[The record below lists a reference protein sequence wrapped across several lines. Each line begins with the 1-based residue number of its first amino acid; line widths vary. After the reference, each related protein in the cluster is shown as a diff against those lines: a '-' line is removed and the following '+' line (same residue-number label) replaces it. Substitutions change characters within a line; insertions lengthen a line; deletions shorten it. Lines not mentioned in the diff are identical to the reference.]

1 MVGREG
7 ASFGPYRLAQRLG
20 AGGTGEVYRAAEEPE
35 SGAEH
40 GGVVALKILTGGA
53 QDPATRAI
61 AQQAHAVAT
70 LKLPHVV
77 PIYGLVEAGPELAVA
92 MAFAPG
98 GSLGDTLSARR
109 ADGAPKLPL
118 PLAPGVVARLVTQL
132 AHALG
137 AVHAQGLAHGDL
149 KPNNLFVRTSPS
161 GAPLAAVSDFG
172 QSVLTTAA
180 ASLAASGAGQSQ
192 WVATQLLFAAP
203 EQLYGET
210 LPASDQYALAAIAY
224 LLLTGEP
231 PFSGDAPTLRS
242 AIARDGFTAPS
253 SLSPMLSGEIDAVFA
268 RALAKRAEDRFPSIE
283 HFARTLDATL
293 AAGVT
298 ATSGLTQQ
306 FARLAASTPGA
317 PITPTSAASGATNM
331 NAGGLRVYDNSVGAP
346 YDRVTPRPRSDS
358 EALEVAAP
366 RMSRRLGLLAGVAV
380 LLLALACVLGF
391 QVFASGTLFPRIRS
405 IRGGSSGHAATVTPN
420 ATEIAQAHAAV
431 TTLSQVQ
438 TGSPVFSDPLL
449 NNSKQWRA
457 DGSTAF
463 FAADGLH
470 VRNRSSS
477 SIAAVDA
484 PGDRA
489 GLTSFAAQV
498 DVALVGGLTGDQAG
512 MRFFVQSGPNGAS
525 AFYCYLVSV
534 EGRYSIWMARSGVW
548 TQLTSGYSTALKTGF
563 NQTNTLTVLVTA
575 SQRTL
580 FFANKKFVTALD
592 LPQDGA
598 TSGNV
603 GLMVLD
609 GGAEAR
615 FTRLEIYNTGQ

>member
-7 ASFGPYRLAQRLG
+7 ATFGPYRLTRRLG
-20 AGGTGEVYRAAEEPE
+20 AGGAGEVYRAEGP
-35 SGAEH
+35 GAGVEH
-40 GGVVALKILTGGA
+40 GGAVALKILTGGA
-53 QDPATRAI
+53 QDVTTRAI
-61 AQQAHAVAT
+61 AQQAHTVST
-70 LKLPHVV
+70 LPLPHVV
-77 PIYGLVEAGPELAVA
+77 PIYAVVEAGSELAVA
-92 MAFAPG
+92 MALAPG
-98 GSLGDTLSARR
+98 GSLGDTLSSRR
-109 ADGAPKLPL
+109 ADGSPKLPL

-180 ASLAASGAGQSQ
+180 ASLAASGSGQST
-192 WVATQLLFAAP
+192 WIAAQLLFAAP
-203 EQLYGET
+203 EQLHGET

-224 LLLTGEP
+224 FLLTGEP
-231 PFSGDAPTLRS
+231 PFVGDAPALLS
-242 AIARDGFTAPS
+242 AIARDGFTVPS
-253 SLSPMLSGEIDAVFA
+253 SLAPMLSGEIDGILA
-268 RALAKRAEDRFPSIE
+268 RALAKRPDERFVSIE
-283 HFARTLDATL
+283 QFARALDGSLAVGVSATN
-293 AAGVT
+293 
-298 ATSGLTQQ
+298 GLTQQ

-317 PITPTSAASGATNM
+317 PIPRAAGPGVPSVTPGA
-331 NAGGLRVYDNSVGAP
+331 LRVYDNSSG
-346 YDRVTPRPRSDS
+346 DRADGMAPRPRSDS
-358 EALEVAAP
+358 EALEIAAP

-391 QVFASGTLFPRIRS
+391 QVFASGALFPHIRS
-405 IRGGSSGHAATVTPN
+405 IGGGANHAATVTPN
-420 ATEIAQAHAAV
+420 ATEIAQARAAA

-438 TGSPVFSDPLL
+438 SSSPAFSDALL

-463 FAADGLH
+463 FAPDGLH
-470 VRNRSSS
+470 LRNHSTSN
-477 SIAAVDA
+477 IAAVDA
-484 PGDRA
+484 PGSRA
-489 GLTSFAAQV
+489 GLTSFASQV

-512 MRFFVQSGPNGAS
+512 MRFLVQPGPNGKS
-525 AFYCYLVSV
+525 NFYCYLVSV
-534 EGRYSIWMARSGVW
+534 EGHYSIWMARSGVW
-548 TQLTSGYSTALKTGF
+548 TQLSSGYSTALRAGF

-575 SQRTL
+575 NQRAL
-580 FFANKKFVTALD
+580 FFANKQYVTALD
-592 LPQDGA
+592 LPHDGV

-615 FTRLEIYNTGQ
+615 FTHLMIYNTGQ